1 MLDYVYGQN
10 EIVAQFAASLIPSC
24 RERGFARTATA
35 IGVVEIEDGAAN
47 LIAGIIYHNWEPG
60 AEIIEMSVAA
70 LPGKHWL
77 TRDTINRMFQYP
89 FLQLGCQMVVNRMSA
104 DDERLLRQCA
114 VLGFSLIRVPR
125 MLGRDR
131 DGVLGFLTVEDWL
144 ANKFNQRLARVH
156 AKAGTDELPTREAA

>member
-1 MLDYVYGQN
+1 MLDYLYGHN
-10 EIVAQFAASLIPSC
+10 DVVLQFAAQLIPAC
-24 RERGFARTATA
+24 RERGFARAATA
-35 IGVVEIEDGAAN
+35 IGVVEIEGDAAN
-47 LIAGIIYHNWEPG
+47 LIAGIIYHNWEPE

-70 LPGKHWL
+70 LPGKQWL
-77 TRDTINRMFQYP
+77 TRGTVNRMFQYP

-104 DDERLLRQCA
+104 EDERLLRQCA

-125 MLGRDR
+125 MLGRNR

-156 AKAGTDELPTREAA
+156 AKADTDDTSLDEAA